1 MKQGSAAVELI
12 NKAITDLFGV
22 SRTDPAIPAVSPLW
36 FKINYKISEND
47 QFNENIWVEFGEE
60 YFTTLPATPITKILC
75 VRVF

>member
-1 MKQGSAAVELI
+1 MKQGSAAVELR

-47 QFNENIWVEFGEE
+47 QFNENI
-60 YFTTLPATPITKILC
+60 
-75 VRVF
+75 